1 MEEAQLKKL
10 QSLYAGRHKSF
21 LATQHPK
28 AYAQMHAAGTLEE
41 YLRTIGAQAADH
53 YQTLEDQM
61 LEQAKAIENPRER
74 EDYINRIPLVVSE
87 IVREEIVH
95 VKP

>member
-1 MEEAQLKKL
+1 MDESQMQRLR
-10 QSLYAGRHKSF
+10 SLYAGRHKSF

-28 AYAQMHAAGTLEE
+28 TYAEMHRNGTLDA
-41 YLRTIGAQAADH
+41 YLRTIGEQAADH

-61 LEQAKAIENPRER
+61 LAQAKAIENPRER
-74 EDYINRIPLVVSE
+74 EDAINRIPLVVSE
-87 IVREEIVH
+87 IVHAEIVY